1 MKIRTL
7 LSVIPVLKVCQQ
19 NSMSGFKYKNKTIS
33 FELIFITF
41 SGNRTFY
48 DENIGISSYGQ
59 ALSHSIAQYACEES
73 LQSILSRVSF
83 AHFITYA
90 GICFLREMN

>member
-1 MKIRTL
+1 
-7 LSVIPVLKVCQQ
+7 
-19 NSMSGFKYKNKTIS
+19 MSGFKYKNKTIN
-33 FELIFITF
+33 FKLILITF
-41 SGNRTFY
+41 SGSRTFY

-73 LQSILSRVSF
+73 LQSIISRVSF
-83 AHFITYA
+83 AHLITFA